1 MSAPI
6 RIEMSLLTMSS
17 SIWLRWG
24 YLLCISCFNIFC
36 GGKFN
41 LWTTHALRTYRC
53 PGYCLEEIDKVTN
66 FDLTVANFDIAFD
79 LFNRFISLFSW
90 IWCAKLEVIK
100 VASEPESRSA
110 LTANVLEPWLIFTE
124 ITWRNLIL
132 PTFCICRLKVLLVL
146 ACSCMS
152 FWCNKVCCFLP
163 QRLALHFHFHI
174 QSFISN
180 VFEKKFVHSIC
191 FVTNSILSVTYIF
204 LNWEQSIKWCLSS
217 QSQHVSFSLLSSGFD
232 DCSFLSWF
240 FYWVSFLIKLECT
253 LFLEKWSSE
262 VLL

>member
-17 SIWLRWG
+17 GIWLRWG

-90 IWCAKLEVIK
+90 SWCAKLEVIK

-110 LTANVLEPWLIFTE
+110 STANVLEPWLIFTE

-132 PTFCICRLKVLLVL
+132 PTFCICWLKVLLVL

-152 FWCNKVCCFLP
+152 FWCNEYAVSYHKGWLYISISIYNLLFQMSLKKSFYIVF
-163 QRLALHFHFHI
+163 ALL
-174 QSFISN
+174 Q
-180 VFEKKFVHSIC
+180 
-191 FVTNSILSVTYIF
+191 
-204 LNWEQSIKWCLSS
+204 
-217 QSQHVSFSLLSSGFD
+217 
-232 DCSFLSWF
+232 
-240 FYWVSFLIKLECT
+240 T
-253 LFLEKWSSE
+253 LFFR
-262 VLL
+262 LLTSF